1 MEPLFILTFHV
12 DKAFR
17 VVNLQAPL
25 DKLAR
30 TDMYV
35 NGHERLSHF
44 SSLKHR

>member
-30 TDMYV
+30 TDIIYIF
-35 NGHERLSHF
+35 RK
-44 SSLKHR
+44 LKWQRI